1 MYMENDKIHPMR
13 VVARRTGLSAHVIR
27 IWERR
32 YLAVEP
38 VRTQTNRRLYSDA
51 DVERLKLL
59 HQATGYGHSI
69 SQIARF
75 STDQLESLIADDAY
89 SVTRPVPTQNSE
101 ADPQNPESY
110 VDEVLAAVRNMD
122 PTTLEAILF
131 RAEVGVG
138 RNKLFSQV
146 IEPLMQQ
153 IGELWSNG
161 DLRIANEHMATSVIR
176 SFIGR
181 LENTTLSSPK
191 GPAIVIA
198 TPAGEW
204 HEIGALL
211 VSLTAARAGWSVV
224 YLGANL
230 PAEEIAAVALEH
242 RARAVALSL
251 IYCDKDDHHLG
262 AELRKLRRALGTETT
277 ILVGGRGAQ
286 QNLDIL
292 DGIEAEILTGLDG
305 LGTRLESLNRLPVS

>member
-1 MYMENDKIHPMR
+1 MYMQNDKIHPMR
-13 VVARRTGLSAHVIR
+13 VVARRTGLSSHVIR

-32 YLAVEP
+32 HQAVEP
-38 VRTQTNRRLYSDA
+38 IRTQTNRRLYSDA

-75 STDQLESLIADDAY
+75 STNQLESLIADDAY
-89 SVTRPVPTQNSE
+89 SATRPVPIQNSA

-122 PTTLEAILF
+122 PRTLEAVLF

-161 DLRIANEHMATSVIR
+161 DLRIANEHMATSAIR
-176 SFIGR
+176 SFIGG
-181 LENTTLSSPK
+181 LENTTLSSSK

-211 VSLTAARAGWSVV
+211 VSLTAAGAGWSVV

-242 RARAVALSL
+242 RARAVALSM
-251 IYCDKDDHHLG
+251 IYGDNGDHHLG
-262 AELRKLRRALGTETT
+262 AELRKLRRALGAETA

-292 DGIEAEILTGLDG
+292 DGIEAEVLTGLDV
-305 LGTRLESLNRLPVS
+305 LGTRLESLNSLPVS

>member
-1 MYMENDKIHPMR
+1 MENDKIHPMR
-13 VVARRTGLSAHVIR
+13 IVARRTGLSSHVIR
-27 IWERR
+27 VWERR
-32 YLAVEP
+32 YQAVEP
-38 VRTQTNRRLYSDA
+38 VRTETNRRLYSNT

-59 HQATGYGHSI
+59 HQATGCGHSI

-122 PTTLEAILF
+122 PKTLEAVLF

-176 SFIGR
+176 SFIGG

-198 TPAGEW
+198 TPVGEW

-211 VSLTAARAGWSVV
+211 VSLTAAGAGWSVV

-251 IYCDKDDHHLG
+251 IYSDKGDHHLG
-262 AELRKLRRALGTETT
+262 AELRKLRRALGAETA

-286 QNLDIL
+286 QNRDIL
-292 DGIEAEILTGLDG
+292 GGIEAEILTGLDG
-305 LGTRLESLNRLPVS
+305 LGTRLESLNSLPDS

>member
-1 MYMENDKIHPMR
+1 MVQDIPPFGDNKTFAGQDGPDGGHKTASNIGG
-13 VVARRTGLSAHVIR
+13 AIR
-27 IWERR
+27 FASNKRDDI
-32 YLAVEP
+32 
-38 VRTQTNRRLYSDA
+38 
-51 DVERLKLL
+51 
-59 HQATGYGHSI
+59 
-69 SQIARF
+69 
-75 STDQLESLIADDAY
+75 STDYL
-89 SVTRPVPTQNSE
+89 R
-101 ADPQNPESY
+101 
-110 VDEVLAAVRNMD
+110 
-122 PTTLEAILF
+122 
-131 RAEVGVG
+131 RATIRRDV
-138 RNKLFSQV
+138 V

-176 SFIGR
+176 SFIGG

-191 GPAIVIA
+191 GPAIVVA

-211 VSLTAARAGWSVV
+211 VSLTAAGAGWSVV

-251 IYCDKDDHHLG
+251 IYSDKGDHHLG
-262 AELRKLRRALGTETT
+262 AELRKLRRALGAETA

-292 DGIEAEILTGLDG
+292 DGIKAEILTSLDG
-305 LGTRLESLNRLPVS
+305 LGTRLESLNSLPAS

>member
-1 MYMENDKIHPMR
+1 MR
-13 VVARRTGLSAHVIR
+13 VVARRTGLSSHVIR

-32 YLAVEP
+32 YQAVEP
-38 VRTQTNRRLYSDA
+38 VRTETNRRLYSDA

-110 VDEVLAAVRNMD
+110 VDEVLTAVRNMD
-122 PTTLEAILF
+122 PKTLEAVLF

-176 SFIGR
+176 SFIGG

-211 VSLTAARAGWSVV
+211 VSLTAAGAGWSVV

-251 IYCDKDDHHLG
+251 IYSDKGDHHLG
-262 AELRKLRRALGTETT
+262 AELRKLRRALGAETA

-286 QNLDIL
+286 QNRDIL
-292 DGIEAEILTGLDG
+292 GGIEAEILTGLDG
-305 LGTRLESLNRLPVS
+305 LGTRLESLNSLPDS